1 MRNGLVCDYLGVDVG
16 KTSGPGTLSVISGH
30 IYVWVQT
37 TKPPFGPS
45 CVS

>member
-1 MRNGLVCDYLGVDVG
+1 MVWSVTIRVLMLERRLVRA
-16 KTSGPGTLSVISGH
+16 TLSVISGH

-37 TKPPFGPS
+37 TKQPFGPS